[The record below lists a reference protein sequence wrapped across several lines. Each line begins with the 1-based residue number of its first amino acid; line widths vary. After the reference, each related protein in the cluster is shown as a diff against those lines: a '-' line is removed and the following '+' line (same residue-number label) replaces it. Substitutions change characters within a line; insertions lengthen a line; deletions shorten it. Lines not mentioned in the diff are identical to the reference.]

1 MLCGIEI
8 KVIADRFE
16 ISILRDF
23 YGSLLTEKQDEMLR
37 LRYDDDLS
45 FGEIAEILGVS
56 RQAVLDSLNKGEKHL
71 VEYEEKLKCL
81 DRQRRI
87 LAVLD
92 EMEKDDTNAVSVREK
107 VAEIKSILEE

>member
-1 MLCGIEI
+1 MIN
-8 KVIADRFE
+8 DRFE

-23 YGSLLTEKQDEMLR
+23 YGSLLTKKQDEMLK

-71 VEYEEKLKCL
+71 AEYEQNLKCL

-87 LAVLD
+87 VALLD
-92 EMEKDDTNAVSVREK
+92 SVDMESLDDATREK
-107 VAEIKSILEE
+107 LAEIKRILEE

>member
-1 MLCGIEI
+1 MIN
-8 KVIADRFE
+8 DRFE

-23 YGSLLTEKQDEMLR
+23 YGSLLTKKQDEMLK

-71 VEYEEKLKCL
+71 AEYEQNLKCL

-87 LAVLD
+87 VALLD
-92 EMEKDDTNAVSVREK
+92 SVDMESLDVATREK
-107 VAEIKSILEE
+107 LAEIKRILEE

>member
-1 MLCGIEI
+1 MKTKMIN
-8 KVIADRFE
+8 DRFE

-23 YGSLLTEKQDEMLR
+23 YGSLLTKKQDEMLK

-56 RQAVLDSLNKGEKHL
+56 RQAVLDSLNKGERHL
-71 VEYEEKLKCL
+71 AEYEQNLKCL

-87 LAVLD
+87 VALLD
-92 EMEKDDTNAVSVREK
+92 SVDMESLDDATREK
-107 VAEIKSILEE
+107 LAEIKRILEE